1 MSKLPDNHIPVSA
14 LTGTK
19 VLCRLLTKIRDC
31 IPHKNS
37 KNHAPEAL
45 NGELINGDAAEL
57 LNGENGEM
65 VRMVTLRLMVK
76 WWNGVI

>member
-1 MSKLPDNHIPVSA
+1 MSKLPDNHIPVSV

-31 IPHKNS
+31 IPHKND
-37 KNHAPEAL
+37 KNE
-45 NGELINGDAAEL
+45 AAEL

-65 VRMVTLRLMVK
+65 VE
-76 WWNGVI
+76 W